1 MMTLLPKAVR
11 MIATLLAVSFLTFL
25 LTTLLPGNPAAAMLG
40 PGGVSP
46 KAIKAVDA
54 ELGLNHPFFDRYG
67 IWLGHVLH
75 GNLGYSFVNNT
86 PVRSEL
92 AQGLPVTLEIIMLA
106 MIMSLA
112 IAVPGGI
119 ICAHRA
125 GRVADRVISSVS
137 FVLLAVPSFVM
148 ALLLILF
155 FAVDVHLFPASGWVP
170 LTQNIGQ
177 NLRSAFLPSLALA
190 LAQVAIFLRLLRSD
204 MVTTLREDFVSLARA
219 KGISERRVLL
229 RHALRPSS
237 LSLVT
242 VVGLQFGF
250 LLGGTVIVE
259 NLFALPG
266 IGSVLVQSIVSGDLV
281 TVQGVTLFIAAA
293 FVIVNFAVDMTYT
306 LIDPRIRRGRT
317 LVSG

>member
-1 MMTLLPKAVR
+1 M
-11 MIATLLAVSFLTFL
+11 
-25 LTTLLPGNPAAAMLG
+25 
-40 PGGVSP
+40 
-46 KAIKAVDA
+46 
-54 ELGLNHPFFDRYG
+54 
-67 IWLGHVLH
+67 
-75 GNLGYSFVNNT
+75 
-86 PVRSEL
+86 
-92 AQGLPVTLEIIMLA
+92 
-106 MIMSLA
+106 
-112 IAVPGGI
+112 
-119 ICAHRA
+119 
-125 GRVADRVISSVS
+125 
-137 FVLLAVPSFVM
+137 
-148 ALLLILF
+148 
-155 FAVDVHLFPASGWVP
+155 
-170 LTQNIGQ
+170 
-177 NLRSAFLPSLALA
+177 
-190 LAQVAIFLRLLRSD
+190 AQVAIFLRLLRSD
-204 MVTTLREDFVSLARA
+204 MVTTLREDYVSLARA